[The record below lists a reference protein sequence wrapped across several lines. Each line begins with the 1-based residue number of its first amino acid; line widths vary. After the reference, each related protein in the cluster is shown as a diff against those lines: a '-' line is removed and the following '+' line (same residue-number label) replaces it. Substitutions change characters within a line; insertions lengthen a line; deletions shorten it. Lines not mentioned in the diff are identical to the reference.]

1 MPSILVDFSSIAIDS
16 PILSC
21 QSRNFVRNL
30 SNSSH
35 IDKDELG
42 SPVDDYDSDSYHY
55 DELGD
60 DSDDVGDDSY
70 HYDELGRDQDEL
82 DSDSY
87 H

>member
-42 SPVDDYDSDSYHY
+42 SPVDELDS
-55 DELGD
+55 E
-60 DSDDVGDDSY
+60 SY

>member
-1 MPSILVDFSSIAIDS
+1 MPSILVDFSSIAVDS

-35 IDKDELG
+35 IDNDELG
-42 SPVDDYDSDSYHY
+42 SPVDELDS
-55 DELGD
+55 E
-60 DSDDVGDDSY
+60 SY